1 MPSMTTVKNPNQRK
15 PPKGDQ
21 QYKGNGKHD
30 WEDVT
35 EDSFTRRLRVPGGW
49 LYIDTKYESALV
61 FVPVPEVVG
70 YKV

>member
-30 WEDVT
+30 WEDVDGNET
-35 EDSFTRRLRVPGGW
+35 DRLRVPGGW
-49 LYIDTKYESALV
+49 LYRYVNFDAPALV